1 MGVGALPDNL
11 AVCARKHLEQIVG
24 SEDDRSQAL
33 KIRGFQRSISDS
45 GVSIGDPLSMKRQLQ
60 ISFSKLDEFETTFQ
74 VN

>member
-11 AVCARKHLEQIVG
+11 AACARKHLEQIVG
-24 SEDDRSQAL
+24 SPDESSQAL

-45 GVSIGDPLSMKRQLQ
+45 GVSIGNPLSMKRQLQ
-60 ISFSKLDEFETTFQ
+60 ISFSKLDEFENAFQ

>member
-1 MGVGALPDNL
+1 MGALPDNL

-24 SEDDRSQAL
+24 SDDDSSQAL
-33 KIRGFQRSISDS
+33 KMRGFQRSISDS

-60 ISFSKLDEFETTFQ
+60 ISFSKLDEFENAFQ